1 MDGPSTLPGMPH
13 HHHAAGRLAAHAAAL
28 DPAHAPSFAP
38 GRTQQF
44 QAPSPPVADVTNW
57 AADFSRFSQQQQPQS
72 VQNGFHQPPAQMQM
86 NQQQQI
92 PQYNFQAAFGQP
104 NAGFTP
110 LYGPTNG
117 GFMDANAAAAQRPA
131 AEAEFDQEM
140 SRWMASHGD
149 GQGMEDVD
157 AVMDQMA
164 RELELNE
171 AKLAEAETAT
181 EQEAKTTTS
190 ETPLVESSHFTD
202 LETPEIGNLTLS
214 SDEPLVAENSEPP
227 KVKSDV
233 AEAAERLLESVQHE
247 EGDKWKNSVFLQLM
261 RDFRDGKK
269 DIVNDDIRD
278 TPENETPAPATA
290 N

>member
-1 MDGPSTLPGMPH
+1 MPH

-28 DPAHAPSFAP
+28 DPVHAPSFAP
-38 GRTQQF
+38 GRAQQF
-44 QAPSPPVADVTNW
+44 QVQPPPAADVGNW
-57 AADFSRFSQQQQPQS
+57 AADFNNFAQQQQQRQP
-72 VQNGFHQPPAQMQM
+72 VQNGFSQQPTHMQM
-86 NQQQQI
+86 NQQA

-117 GFMDANAAAAQRPA
+117 GFMDATSAAAQRPA

-140 SRWMASHGD
+140 SRWLTSHGD
-149 GQGMEDVD
+149 GAGMEDVD

-171 AKLAEAETAT
+171 AKLSEAETST
-181 EQEAKTTTS
+181 QQEATATTN
-190 ETPLVESSHFTD
+190 ETPLSETSHFTD
-202 LETPEIGNLTLS
+202 LETPEIGNLSLR
-214 SDEPLVAENSEPP
+214 SDEVVATEPP
-227 KVKSDV
+227 VEAPKSKSDV

-247 EGDKWKNSVFLQLM
+247 EGEKWKNSVFLSLM

-269 DIVNDDIRD
+269 DIVDDEIR
-278 TPENETPAPATA
+278 ETPDNDIDATTTA
-290 N
+290 K